1 MLPGRGEPLSFD
13 AENGLPQ
20 LAGVF
25 ALVEVHRWDEPMV
38 EIPDREAL
46 RLFLRGRGLSWRL
59 AGEAAQHFGTPL
71 RVTKRGTLAWL
82 RKP

>member
-1 MLPGRGEPLSFD
+1 MLPGWGEPLSFD

-25 ALVEVHRWDEPMV
+25 DVVEVQRWDEPMV
-38 EIPDREAL
+38 EIPDGEAL
-46 RLFLRGRGLSWRL
+46 RLFLRGRGLSRQR
-59 AGEAAQHFGTPL
+59 ATEAAQHFGTPL
-71 RVTKRGTLAWL
+71 RVTKRGMLAWL